1 MRKNQTTK
9 HRIAPSQV
17 LLHLILIAGAVVMLY
32 PLLWMVSSSL
42 KPNELIFSDLSL
54 WPRRI
59 RLENY
64 TDGWRGIGVTFTT
77 FFRNSFIV
85 SIFAVIGN
93 VISCSMAAYA
103 FARIDF
109 KFKQFWFA
117 LMLLTLMLPLHVLL
131 VPQYV
136 LFRSF
141 GWLDTFLPLTVP
153 NFLATDAF
161 FVFLIVQFIRGI
173 PRELDQAAEV
183 DGSSPWQIYWQIIL
197 PLSVPA
203 LVTTAIFTFIWSWN
217 DFLSQLIYL
226 SSVRNYTVS
235 LGLRLFLDSIGVS
248 SWGPML
254 AMSTLALIP
263 VFILF
268 LLFQRLLIEGIA
280 TTGMK
285 G

>member
-1 MRKNQTTK
+1 
-9 HRIAPSQV
+9 V
-17 LLHLILIAGAVVMLY
+17 LIAGAVIMLY

-42 KPNELIFSDLSL
+42 KPNDQIFTDMRL
-54 WPRRI
+54 WPREFRF
-59 RLENY
+59 ENY
-64 TDGWRGIGVTFTT
+64 SEGWAGVGVSFST
-77 FFRNSFIV
+77 FFLNSFII
-85 SIFAVIGN
+85 SILSVIGN

-103 FARIDF
+103 FARLEFRF
-109 KFKQFWFA
+109 KRFWFS

-136 LFRSF
+136 LFRNF
-141 GWLDTFLPLTVP
+141 GWLDSFLPLTVP

-161 FVFLIVQFIRGI
+161 FIFLMVQFIRGI
-173 PRELDQAAEV
+173 PRDLDQAAEV
-183 DGSSPWQIYWQIIL
+183 DGSSPWQIYWQIIM
-197 PLSVPA
+197 PLSIPA

-226 SSVRNYTVS
+226 SSVQKYTVS
-235 LGLRLFLDSIGVS
+235 LGLRLFLDAVGVS

-254 AMSTLALIP
+254 AMSSLALLP
-263 VFILF
+263 VFVLF
-268 LLFQRLLIEGIA
+268 LLFQRLLVEGIA